1 MKIFS
6 FTFLFILTFVS
17 TGCEKESDKI
27 VIGFFGALTGT
38 EATFGVSS
46 KNGITLALEELN
58 VGGGLLGKKVELRAY
73 DTLGSLD
80 ETKLSVERLIK
91 TDQVVAVIGE
101 VASSR
106 SLVAAPIAQI
116 HKIPMVTPSS
126 TNPEITQ
133 VGDYIFRVCF
143 IDPFQGEVMAKFA
156 FHSLKL
162 KRAAVLRDTQSQ
174 YSVGLANYFIKT
186 FTSLGG
192 TILADEKY
200 ISGDVDFQSQLL
212 KIRKKSPEL
221 LFVPGYYSEVAMI
234 ARQSRDLGFTGPL
247 MGGDGWDDVK
257 NLTAIA
263 GESING
269 SYFSNHYTLEN
280 PNSDV
285 RHFISVFEKR
295 FGMRPDSQAAL
306 GYDAARI
313 IFDAIRRAKSTESQK
328 IRDSLSETRNFKGIT
343 GTISIN
349 QNRDAVKPAVV
360 LQVKKNNFSYV
371 ETVGP

>member
-1 MKIFS
+1 
-6 FTFLFILTFVS
+6 
-17 TGCEKESDKI
+17 
-27 VIGFFGALTGT
+27 
-38 EATFGVSS
+38 
-46 KNGITLALEELN
+46 
-58 VGGGLLGKKVELRAY
+58 
-73 DTLGSLD
+73 
-80 ETKLSVERLIK
+80 
-91 TDQVVAVIGE
+91 
-101 VASSR
+101 
-106 SLVAAPIAQI
+106 
-116 HKIPMVTPSS
+116 
-126 TNPEITQ
+126 
-133 VGDYIFRVCF
+133 
-143 IDPFQGEVMAKFA
+143 MAKFA

>member
-1 MKIFS
+1 MKFFS
-6 FTFLFILTFVS
+6 LTFLFILTFVS
-17 TGCEKESDKI
+17 TSCEKESNQI

-58 VGGGLLGKKVELRAY
+58 VEGGLLGKKVELKTY
-73 DTLGSLD
+73 DTLGSLE

-91 TDQVVAVIGE
+91 SDDVVAVIGE

-106 SLVAAPIAQI
+106 SLVAAPIAQS

-162 KRAAVLRDTQSQ
+162 KKAAVLRDTHSQ

-186 FTSLGG
+186 FTALGG
-192 TILADEKY
+192 TILADENY
-200 ISGDVDFQSQLL
+200 ISGDVDFQPQLL
-212 KIRKKSPEL
+212 KIRKKNPEFI
-221 LFVPGYYSEVAMI
+221 FVPGYYSEVAMI

-247 MGGDGWDDVK
+247 MGGDGWDDLK

-263 GESING
+263 GDSING

-280 PNSDV
+280 PNPEV
-285 RHFISVFEKR
+285 QKFISVFEKR
-295 FGMRPDSQAAL
+295 FGVKPDSQAAL

-313 IFDAIRRAKSTESQK
+313 IFDAIRRAKSIENQK
-328 IRDSLSETRNFKGIT
+328 IRNALSETKDFKGIT

-360 LQVKKNNFSYV
+360 LQVKKNNFSFV